1 MRRFLLTAAAT
12 AVLVG
17 LSGCHPVGPKYTRP
31 PVPAPPAFKEAND
44 QWKAANP
51 SDGVLKGNWWEMF
64 GDPTL
69 NELEPKVTVSN
80 QNVKQA
86 EAAFRQARAL
96 VGVARADYFPTLGV
110 GLGIGA

>member
-1 MRRFLLTAAAT
+1 MPRVHGALAVALASFALTA
-12 AVLVG
+12 
-17 LSGCHPVGPKYTRP
+17 CHPIGPRYVRP
-31 PVPAPPAFKEAND
+31 SAPAVPAYKEAND

-51 SDGVLKGNWWEMF
+51 SDGVLKGNWWEIF
-64 GDPTL
+64 GDPAL
-69 NELEPKVTVSN
+69 NDLEAKVRLSN

-110 GLGIGA
+110 NIGVPS